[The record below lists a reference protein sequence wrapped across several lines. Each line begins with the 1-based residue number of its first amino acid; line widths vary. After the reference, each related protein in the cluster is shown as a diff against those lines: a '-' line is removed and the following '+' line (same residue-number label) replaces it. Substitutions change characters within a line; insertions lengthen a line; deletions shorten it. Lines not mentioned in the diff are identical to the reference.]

1 MEHLLPLAILLAVCI
16 AFPIGLAWRIAKLD
30 EASRGAWALKAA
42 DSLLFFGLILL
53 VGRWDIAGL
62 WTRAVLVVLVL
73 LAFAASWWRHARRP
87 WALARPLWRA
97 HGVTLVSL
105 VFYATAFGYLAVGL
119 APAGSPTSLA
129 FPLEGG
135 RFMVAQGGNRTLLNH
150 HHAHRRQRHAS
161 DIVAVGP
168 AGFRA
173 IGAAP
178 ADLSRYAVHGAK
190 VVSPCTGTVA
200 SVRDG
205 LPDLAP
211 PRRDKAN
218 ASGNHIVI
226 HCDALQVELAHLR
239 QGSVVHKAGDA
250 VAAGQRVGAVGNSGN
265 TTEPHL
271 HIHAV
276 DAVTGEAAEIAFDDE
291 VPVRNR
297 IFER

>member
-1 MEHLLPLAILLAVCI
+1 MEHLLPLTILLAVCI
-16 AFPIGLAWRIAKLD
+16 AFPIGLAWRIARLD

-42 DSLLFFGLILL
+42 DSLFFFGLILL
-53 VGRWDIAGL
+53 AGRWDIAGL
-62 WTRAVLVVLVL
+62 WTRAALAVLVL
-73 LAFAASWWRHARRP
+73 LAFAASWRRHARRP
-87 WALARPLWRA
+87 WALARPLWRM
-97 HGVTLVSL
+97 HGATLLSL
-105 VFYATAFGYLAVGL
+105 ALYATAFGYLAAGL
-119 APAGSPTSLA
+119 APARSPASLA
-129 FPLEGG
+129 FPLADG
-135 RFMVAQGGNRTLLNH
+135 RFVVAQGGNRTLLNH

-173 IGAAP
+173 TGAAP
-178 ADLSRYAVHGAK
+178 ADLSRYAVHGAE
-190 VVSPCTGTVA
+190 VVSPCAGTVA

-226 HCDALQVELAHLR
+226 RCGALLVELAHLR
-239 QGSVVHKAGDA
+239 QGSLAHKAGDA
-250 VAAGQRVGAVGNSGN
+250 VATGERVGAVGNSGN

-276 DAVTGEAAEIAFDDE
+276 DAVTGDAIEIAFDGE

-297 IFER
+297 VFER